1 MLPSRA
7 ARAACV
13 CVVLL
18 ANLALL
24 APSSPAQDQ
33 GVSEADRAAMQDL
46 LDKRAQAWLERD
58 RKAFMATM
66 SKDSDAFR
74 ARQARALRWS
84 EAVRFRTYRLVARW
98 DRYGDLVTEDVESS
112 YPDAEAVAIPLTEER
127 YRLAAFDE
135 QPAIEDLFLTFVKTD
150 GDWRIADDTDLDD
163 LAFYSSRH
171 PWDFGPVDQQRRGPF
186 LLLSH
191 PCRAGGPCGPAPAGL
206 VDLAATALRRVDAY
220 WDAPWTGRVPVLI
233 PGSSHE
239 LERML
244 QITFDIDNFV
254 AFAYSTVDSRDGI
267 DYTGHR
273 IVLNPKAFVGRTA
286 DSTLDILAHE
296 LLHIATRPSSGPF
309 VPTFAEEGLAEYVSN
324 QGDPADLAFLSSEI
338 QAGRFDGLLPKDWE
352 FSIGDGTEI
361 FRTYQKSYS
370 AVRFLVER
378 WGLGAF
384 VRFYRMLGRVE
395 DEPGTARYHV
405 DRALRRSIGLNL
417 DEFERAWAS
426 SIGNP

>member
-1 MLPSRA
+1 VLSSRA
-7 ARAACV
+7 ARAACA
-13 CVVLL
+13 CIVVL
-18 ANLALL
+18 ATLALL
-24 APSSPAQDQ
+24 GPSSPAQE
-33 GVSEADRAAMQDL
+33 GVSEADRASIQDL
-46 LDKRAQAWLERD
+46 LDERATAWLERD

-66 SKDSDAFR
+66 TRDSDAFR

-84 EAVRFRTYRLVARW
+84 EAVQFGSYRLVARW
-98 DRYGDLVTEDVESS
+98 DRYGDLVTEAVESS
-112 YPDAEAVAIPLTEER
+112 YPNADAVAIPLTEER
-127 YRLAAFDE
+127 YRLAEFDE
-135 QPAIEDLFLTFVKTD
+135 QPAVEDLFLTFVKTD

-171 PWDFGPVDQQRRGPF
+171 AWDFGLVDQERRGPF

-191 PCRAGGPCGPAPAGL
+191 PCRAGGPCGSAPAGL
-206 VDLAATALRRVDAY
+206 LDLAETALQRVDAY

-233 PGSSHE
+233 PRSSHE

-324 QGDPADLAFLSSEI
+324 QGDPADLVFFDSEVA
-338 QAGRFDGLLPKDWE
+338 AGRFDGLLPKDWE

-378 WGLGAF
+378 WGLGEF

-405 DRALRRSIGLNL
+405 DRALQRSIGLNL
-417 DEFERAWAS
+417 EEFERAWAGT
-426 SIGNP
+426 IGPP